1 MQDHCQL
8 TIRRIGNS
16 LGVIIPRTA
25 LSVWGVGE
33 GDALE
38 LTDSGI
44 APGTATRNKQ
54 VQLDRM
60 KRLIALEV
68 LRRHTLQEIRARSI
82 ANLERWKASGVW
94 YPVHDEWMRLVRGT
108 QDGSLLSAMLSDSDE
123 ANRLRQSPPYTGLL
137 PAEIVEG
144 LREEAAR

>member
-25 LSVWGVGE
+25 LSLWGVGE

-68 LRRHTLQEIRARSI
+68 LRRRTLQEIRARSI
-82 ANLERWKASGVW
+82 ANLERWKASA
-94 YPVHDEWMRLVRGT
+94 PR
-108 QDGSLLSAMLSDSDE
+108 
-123 ANRLRQSPPYTGLL
+123 ANVTCVTCP
-137 PAEIVEG
+137 
-144 LREEAAR
+144 